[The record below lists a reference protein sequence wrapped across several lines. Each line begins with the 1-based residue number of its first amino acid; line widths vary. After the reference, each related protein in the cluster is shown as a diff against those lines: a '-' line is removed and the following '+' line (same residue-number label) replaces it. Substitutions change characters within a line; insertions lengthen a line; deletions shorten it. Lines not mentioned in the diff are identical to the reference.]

1 MTDPET
7 VLYVAWLG
15 LFLQGRLTEADVHFR
30 RALSADPQ
38 HRDNLEEFAYHLNIR
53 VSIIEHPHLA
63 YGAVYTCGRW
73 CGILSVPLI
82 SVWLLTSGH
91 GSATTSRWT
100 P

>member
-53 VSIIEHPHLA
+53 VSIMNTLTLPMVR
-63 YGAVYTCGRW
+63 YTRVGAGV
-73 CGILSVPLI
+73 VF
-82 SVWLLTSGH
+82 
-91 GSATTSRWT
+91 
-100 P
+100 